1 MAMHFIAL
9 KGAVI
14 CMENMLAG
22 GGYCA
27 HSSAPDIS
35 FSDFAWLSAYLQAKL
50 AAGSRYL
57 PDIGCRYFPDGT
69 RQVYAMK
76 LQRGTSAI
84 RGKYQDGCSSPAD
97 IGQRMQQ
104 GGAGWFSGC
113 EACAWSP
120 DKIALPRCPV
130 LAEKPGIAPWAA
142 RQGLVFERLAAWV
155 AGALFRRRLGPG
167 MAQAG

>member
-14 CMENMLAG
+14 CMKNMLAG

-27 HSSAPDIS
+27 HSSVTDIS
-35 FSDFAWLSAYLQAKL
+35 FSDLAWLSAYFQAKL
-50 AAGSRYL
+50 AAGS
-57 PDIGCRYFPDGT
+57 RYFPDGT

-97 IGQRMQQ
+97 IGRRVQQ
-104 GGAGWFSGC
+104 GGPAGSAGVN
-113 EACAWSP
+113 
-120 DKIALPRCPV
+120 LV
-130 LAEKPGIAPWAA
+130 PGA
-142 RQGLVFERLAAWV
+142 RTR
-155 AGALFRRRLGPG
+155 
-167 MAQAG
+167 

>member
-14 CMENMLAG
+14 CMKNMLAG

-27 HSSAPDIS
+27 HSSVTDIS
-35 FSDFAWLSAYLQAKL
+35 FSDLAWLSAYFQAKL
-50 AAGSRYL
+50 AAGSRYFT
-57 PDIGCRYFPDGT
+57 DAGCRYFPDGT

-97 IGQRMQQ
+97 IGRRVQQ
-104 GGAGWFSGC
+104 GGPAGSAGVN
-113 EACAWSP
+113 
-120 DKIALPRCPV
+120 LV
-130 LAEKPGIAPWAA
+130 PGA
-142 RQGLVFERLAAWV
+142 RTR
-155 AGALFRRRLGPG
+155 
-167 MAQAG
+167 

>member
-27 HSSAPDIS
+27 HSSAHDIS

-84 RGKYQDGCSSPAD
+84 RGNYQDGCSSPAD
-97 IGQRMQQ
+97 IGRRMQQ
-104 GGAGWFSGC
+104 GGGQAASAGVN
-113 EACAWSP
+113 
-120 DKIALPRCPV
+120 LV
-130 LAEKPGIAPWAA
+130 PGA
-142 RQGLVFERLAAWV
+142 RTR
-155 AGALFRRRLGPG
+155 
-167 MAQAG
+167 